1 MAAVLDS
8 IRKSV
13 EDLLIGS
20 GWGYLMSQTV
30 ISRSTR
36 AQISVALGVAC
47 AIVLTGCAHTVA
59 SNTGEQHVASAF
71 SIRNPL
77 KTLAVLFGAEE
88 KNDTQPLVN
97 VISSLTPDGMTVA
110 FARDIDINQPVSP
123 PDASVS
129 KEEALMALLHD
140 SGLKTRIRGKLIY
153 IERDTNAGAK
163 ELAAAGDA
171 AVVDD
176 VHSQLIHATMMS
188 APVLDDGEKNSPDPH
203 PGAEPQPQAVAEP
216 ASQVTALASA
226 ASSPTEPVEAAPDTV
241 VIETKTADA
250 AVVPPVQDP
259 VTASRPS
266 GHRRTWQASS
276 RTAATTVASPV
287 AVPEEVASVPEQP
300 DEAAPDTAVI
310 ETKTADAAVVPP
322 VQDPVT
328 ESRPSGHR
336 RTWQASSRPAATTV
350 APPVAVPEEVASVPA
365 QPVETAVAIAA
376 EDPVAVP
383 PLDAAKLSLAAST
396 RPLEDGQSVAD
407 APAPVSAPEVPALVA
422 NIPSPSA
429 GGQNDVSKAE
439 PAKAA
444 EVANA
449 SADLGALSGVASPA
463 PSQPEAVAG
472 ASWHAERGQT
482 LREVLQNWCQ
492 EADVQLVWSTD
503 FDFPLSASITLD
515 DGFENAVRTLLVGFS
530 SVSPQPVGRL
540 HRQGNAGQRVLI
552 VETRGNIYEE
562 Q

>member
-276 RTAATTVASPV
+276 RTAATTVA
-287 AVPEEVASVPEQP
+287 
-300 DEAAPDTAVI
+300 
-310 ETKTADAAVVPP
+310 
-322 VQDPVT
+322 
-328 ESRPSGHR
+328 
-336 RTWQASSRPAATTV
+336 
-350 APPVAVPEEVASVPA
+350 PPVAVPEEVASVPA